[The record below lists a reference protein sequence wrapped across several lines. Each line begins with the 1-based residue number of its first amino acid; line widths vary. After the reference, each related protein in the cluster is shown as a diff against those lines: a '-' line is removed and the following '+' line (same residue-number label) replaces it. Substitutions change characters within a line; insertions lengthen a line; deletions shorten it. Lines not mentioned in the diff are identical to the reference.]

1 MASAASCRA
10 AESWPQARRR
20 CRSRGGWAVGR
31 SAGHD
36 VRAVGEYRRDEP
48 EHVAVGVE
56 QVAHAADA
64 LHVRQWE
71 RLGAAEIEALLEQ
84 LIDTAVDADD
94 DVAPVHRS
102 PALWGRAL
110 ALAEPAVD
118 AVAGFVRAHGTLTG
132 VDGPVRHVAELGELP
147 TEQFAVEVNEPLR
160 LGRVYL
166 EVHDKVRHD
175 ASLGHSN
182 SRYAGAATSS
192 GHPTMPHSAVGFLS
206 CDRGDRSVG
215 AACWDH
221 ARLSPRGTAAG
232 PARQPCR
239 R

>member
-110 ALAEPAVD
+110 ALGEPAVD
-118 AVAGFVRAHGTLTG
+118 AVAGCVRAHGTLTG

-160 LGRVYL
+160 LGRMYL
-166 EVHDKVRHD
+166 EVHDEVRHD
-175 ASLGHSN
+175 VSFGLSS
-182 SRYAGAATSS
+182 SRYAHDTNVPSGGGALGLPCVSLEVRRPTS
-192 GHPTMPHSAVGFLS
+192 VFL
-206 CDRGDRSVG
+206 DGG
-215 AACWDH
+215 AE
-221 ARLSPRGTAAG
+221 PPGQNVAG
-232 PARQPCR
+232 PPAMRELVAL
-239 R
+239 